1 MPKVGRA
8 FALFLL
14 ERKGCNLSGEE
25 KLALAKE
32 TLLTED
38 VVEMWLQQSQHLS
51 DVSTRRTESA
61 KKAIAT
67 RRHKNKGHTE
77 GVPRKYR
84 SFVGNYV
91 FCFCGQGEYGEM
103 IACDSHIQYV
113 QWSGSSSTVWG
124 CLVLQRVND
133 FDKRCPFNGYLC

>member
-1 MPKVGRA
+1 
-8 FALFLL
+8 
-14 ERKGCNLSGEE
+14 
-25 KLALAKE
+25 
-32 TLLTED
+32 
-38 VVEMWLQQSQHLS
+38 MWLQHLLEEQKVQRKPLQQ
-51 DVSTRRTESA
+51 D
-61 KKAIAT
+61 AT
-67 RRHKNKGHTE
+67 RIKVTLK